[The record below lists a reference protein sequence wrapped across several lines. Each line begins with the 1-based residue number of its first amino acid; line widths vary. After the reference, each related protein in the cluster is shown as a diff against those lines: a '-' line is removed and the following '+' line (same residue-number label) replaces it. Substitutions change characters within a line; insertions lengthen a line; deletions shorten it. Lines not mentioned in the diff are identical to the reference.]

1 MMLTRVVKARMIP
14 MSKTISEKGF
24 VKSPNGSFRTKIFKI
39 DTHFVFVVAMWL
51 AVVLICA
58 VVIVNFDDMAN
69 QPHTVTFENS
79 SWYMFGG
86 QWFLNVYKIEGSVI
100 HLSGSYTAN
109 SSGIINVT
117 LKGNISTYMYVAEYS
132 VTLTAN
138 VTFNSYAHGIID
150 SEFIPLEFN
159 SSVNPITLSNPTAL
173 QVLGNSFL
181 SFPTGQVN

>member
-1 MMLTRVVKARMIP
+1 MKMMRVTA
-14 MSKTISEKGF
+14 MSKSISE
-24 VKSPNGSFRTKIFKI
+24 TFKI
-39 DTHFVFVVAMWL
+39 DSTFIFVVAMWL
-51 AVVLICA
+51 SVVLMCA

-100 HLSGSYTAN
+100 HLTGSYTSN

-117 LKGNISTYMYVAEYS
+117 LKGAISTYMYVAEYS

-138 VTFNSYAHGIID
+138 ITFNSWAHGIID
-150 SEFIPLEFN
+150 SEFIPLTFN
-159 SSVNPITLSNPTAL
+159 SSVDPITMSNPI
-173 QVLGNSFL
+173 
-181 SFPTGQVN
+181 GQVN